1 LTQRPNVI
9 QTFTAV
15 IYKFFKYAR
24 MFVPGKPL
32 KLGLILT
39 SKPKAYSSGAPLRD
53 SKIILLDLLA
63 NIRLG

>member
-1 LTQRPNVI
+1 
-9 QTFTAV
+9 
-15 IYKFFKYAR
+15 